1 MKNITKI
8 SSNIAYGFAVLGAIF
23 SMGIASSAR
32 AEVGPIATPPAF
44 DVAEAPAPNTV
55 IAPVAVPSCDD
66 CVNTGDINQG
76 PVLHGIT
83 PAGQPEIELVP
94 VVVAPVEPVCDDC
107 TPPVLGNQNPD
118 IHGITPAGQPE
129 IELVPVVVQ
138 PPVVVPPTVPVV
150 ETPVVTKKERKV
162 RRSSGGMYIV
172 KQDAPTVATSAPTS
186 PAPKQVV
193 VAPAPAP
200 KQNKTVT
207 VAPKENKV
215 AVVDTTV
222 APKDNNS
229 SDIASKQGVN
239 DSNVPATASAVESF
253 GDKFVKFF
261 SGMWNGFLNLF
272 N

>member
-94 VVVAPVEPVCDDC
+94 VVV
-107 TPPVLGNQNPD
+107 
-118 IHGITPAGQPE
+118 
-129 IELVPVVVQ
+129 Q

-172 KQDAPTVATSAPTS
+172 KQDAPTVATPAPTS